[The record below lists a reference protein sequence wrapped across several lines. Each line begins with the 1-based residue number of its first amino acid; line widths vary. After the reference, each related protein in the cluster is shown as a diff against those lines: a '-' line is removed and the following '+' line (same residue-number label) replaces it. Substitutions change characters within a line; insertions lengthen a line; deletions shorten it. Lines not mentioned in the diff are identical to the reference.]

1 MHTDIASSSL
11 RELDAVALP
20 TNVMLFLGRD
30 TNMLTELQGQIE
42 RITYTNEENR
52 FTIAKVKVPGQR
64 GLATVVGNLMA
75 LTPGEVLTMKG
86 EWTHHPRYGKQF
98 KISHFKSQVPASV
111 YGIRKYL
118 VSGLMLCSLAMSESQ
133 EAPIRISSS
142 GVVGSN
148 PSDFF
153 IPTRWKDRE

>member
-1 MHTDIASSSL
+1 
-11 RELDAVALP
+11 
-20 TNVMLFLGRD
+20 
-30 TNMLTELQGQIE
+30 MLTELQGQIE

-64 GLATVVGNLMA
+64 ELATVVGNLMA

-111 YGIRKYL
+111 YGIKKYL
-118 VSGLMLCSLAMSESQ
+118 GSGLIQ
-133 EAPIRISSS
+133 GIGP
-142 GVVGSN
+142 
-148 PSDFF
+148 
-153 IPTRWKDRE
+153 